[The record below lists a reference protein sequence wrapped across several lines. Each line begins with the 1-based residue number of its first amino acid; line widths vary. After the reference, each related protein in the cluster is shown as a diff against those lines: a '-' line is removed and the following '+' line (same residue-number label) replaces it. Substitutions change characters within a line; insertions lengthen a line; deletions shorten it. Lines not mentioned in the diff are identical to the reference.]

1 MPDKQNDNKLL
12 AMLERRGYLR
22 KRALEEDP
30 EQPESDADL
39 SPPEADLRYLFDT
52 PESDAP
58 KVTPAARQP
67 VPGFSTPVIPM
78 DQHPITERV
87 ESRMTERV
95 VPLDTPVFDLDEPIP
110 PAPAER
116 EEPQS
121 VEVRKPAPFSS
132 SLDIEKEEV
141 VMTREPASYLTETL
155 SVKRTPPSTPAADTS
170 PYDLPPQP
178 QQQSEIPVFDRPQP
192 QQQSE
197 IPVFDRPQPQQQS
210 EIPVFDRPQPQ
221 QPAGNYTERYLDIE
235 ELYEAL
241 ALRTKRTD
249 TIYLIEEYLKTL
261 PDSLPDDSRREIVS
275 KLIAASGFDYDL
287 LTGDGVLRV
296 KMLKDYAE
304 RFAQYTEDYVSA
316 RQAELE
322 ELNQQ
327 MTRVRRLI
335 EIRRDLHKKQFF
347 AIETEAQR
355 LKEILTFITG

>member
-1 MPDKQNDNKLL
+1 MPDKENDNKLL

-22 KRALEEDP
+22 KRASEEDHD
-30 EQPESDADL
+30 QPESGAEP
-39 SPPEADLRYLFDT
+39 SRPEADLRYLFDT
-52 PESDAP
+52 PESNAP

-67 VPGFSTPVIPM
+67 IPGFSTPIIPK
-78 DQHPITERV
+78 DQPLSAESVEPRVTERV
-87 ESRMTERV
+87 I
-95 VPLDTPVFDLDEPIP
+95 PLDAPLFGRDEP
-110 PAPAER
+110 APRAPVES
-116 EEPQS
+116 EKPQS
-121 VEVRKPAPFSS
+121 VEARKPVPFSS
-132 SLDIEKEEV
+132 SLDIDKEEV
-141 VMTREPASYLTETL
+141 VMTKEPASYPTETL
-155 SVKRTPPSTPAADTS
+155 SYKRTPPSPTTS
-170 PYDLPPQP
+170 DASMYDLAPPQP
-178 QQQSEIPVFDRPQP
+178 SASQPSEMPIFDRPP
-192 QQQSE
+192 
-197 IPVFDRPQPQQQS
+197 PQPL
-210 EIPVFDRPQPQ
+210 
-221 QPAGNYTERYLDIE
+221 QPAGNYTERYLNIE

-275 KLIAASGFDYDL
+275 RLIAASGFDYDL
-287 LTGDGVLRV
+287 LTGDGILRV

-322 ELNQQ
+322 ELDQQ
-327 MTRVRRLI
+327 MVRVRRLI

>member
-22 KRALEEDP
+22 KRASEEDP
-30 EQPESDADL
+30 DQSESGAEPL
-39 SPPEADLRYLFDT
+39 SPEADLRYLFDA

-67 VPGFSTPVIPM
+67 VPGFSTPVIPEE
-78 DQHPITERV
+78 QPPSAGRV
-87 ESRMTERV
+87 EPRMTERV
-95 VPLDTPVFDLDEPIP
+95 VPLNTPVFDHDEPLP

-116 EEPQS
+116 EKPQS

-132 SLDIEKEEV
+132 SLDIEKEEDS
-141 VMTREPASYLTETL
+141 VMTIEPASYPTETL
-155 SVKRTPPSTPAADTS
+155 PFKRTPPSPPAADT
-170 PYDLPPQP
+170 PMYDMPPQP
-178 QQQSEIPVFDRPQP
+178 QASQQPEMPSFDMPPQPQASQQPDMPAFDRP
-192 QQQSE
+192 S
-197 IPVFDRPQPQQQS
+197 PQPLQS
-210 EIPVFDRPQPQ
+210 SV
-221 QPAGNYTERYLDIE
+221 NYTERYLDIE

-275 KLIAASGFDYDL
+275 KLITASGFDYDL

-304 RFAQYTEDYVSA
+304 RFAQYTEDYVSS

-327 MTRVRRLI
+327 MARIRRLI